1 MLGVIT
7 PDGAR
12 HAVQQLMPDD
22 EVVGAFV
29 AFRGAPWGLETL
41 AMVAAL
47 AVFVLDGGLL
57 LSAVAFVAVI
67 VVVRLSRIWV
77 TIAGTQQQV
86 VMIETGRCRAARTND
101 ELSRFERGT
110 IDIDCNPTASRLRV
124 SVADLDLA
132 LRLPPGPHR
141 DAARQLVGRS

>member
-1 MLGVIT
+1 MLAVIT
-7 PDGAR
+7 PEGAR

-47 AVFVLDGGLL
+47 AVFLLDRGLL
-57 LSAVAFVAVI
+57 LSAVAFVAVML
-67 VVVRLSRIWV
+67 VVRLSRVWV

-86 VMIETGRCRAARTND
+86 VMIETGRCRAARAKD
-101 ELSRFERGT
+101 ELSRFARDT
-110 IDIDCNPTASRLRV
+110 IDIDCNSSGSRLRV
-124 SVADLDLA
+124 SVADLQLA
-132 LRLPPGPHR
+132 LRIPPGIHQ
-141 DAARQLVGRS
+141 DEARQLVGGS